1 MMPDI
6 PLSEEKSSRTLLG
19 ILVDVSHSMS
29 NNWHNNDGKK
39 LPRIEVVRDTLNR
52 KIKEEQMRRRTQQ
65 NDLDNIDVF
74 CLGMGFRFPMYIEH
88 DILTCEQEEPLQ
100 RQQKTMLVDLICD
113 LLALCEI
120 LPSAEKLEDFKER
133 LNRKWQQCTKDVLD
147 QSVITEDV
155 YADLVDYIRAALYDS
170 AMQKNRR
177 SLRYRLSQ
185 HKLPRGFG
193 WASRLL
199 AEYTKYML
207 EKIKTTAQ
215 RAANQYADEVFRKTN
230 NDFNSNANKY
240 AAIIQGHLDT
250 FVQSYTA
257 STLQAFT
264 LGFTPSEIADDLDEK
279 QALLLAERIY
289 AKLDAEVRAHIAL
302 IIKIHQEKLLS
313 AKRSISAS
321 LDKKELNRLT
331 KRFVQKYGWDILK
344 PLIEHTV
351 YHMVSQHFEGQAK
364 KSFSHWIRLASS
376 REIVRPLNAVA
387 TMLPT
392 IIEEHVYSEEVMFG
406 ATPLRQAID
415 RAAIRLI
422 DEAYKDHKKILIVIS
437 DGEFRE
443 EAEVMVSANLLKRRG
458 VTIISCLIHDRNL
471 LSRIVSGTGKEWPS
485 GAKRMIDIASEISK
499 QNELSID
506 PGKKRLARTLT
517 GKKLCYQINHSK
529 ILDAVIDNIFE
540 ENPTLGSGT
549 ALLAGPKKRKKGSVG
564 AKNAMD

>member
-1 MMPDI
+1 MMHDI

-29 NNWHNNDGKK
+29 NNWHNKDGKK

-65 NDLDNIDVF
+65 NNIDNIDVF

-88 DILTCEQEEPLQ
+88 DILTCEQEEPLKQ
-100 RQQKTMLVDLICD
+100 QQKTMLIDLICD

-120 LPSAEKLEDFKER
+120 LPSAEKLDDFKER

-147 QSVITEDV
+147 QSVIIEDV
-155 YADLVDYIRAALYDS
+155 YADLVDYVSTALYDS
-170 AMQKNRR
+170 AMQKHQR
-177 SLRYRLSQ
+177 SLRGRLSH

-199 AEYTKYML
+199 EEYTRYML
-207 EKIKTTAQ
+207 EKITTTAQ
-215 RAANQYADEVFRKTN
+215 KAAKQYADEVFRKTT
-230 NDFNSNANKY
+230 NDFNNNAKKY
-240 AAIIQGHLDT
+240 AALIQEQLDT

-264 LGFTPSEIADDLDEK
+264 LGFTPSEIVDDLDER

-289 AKLDAEVRAHIAL
+289 AKLDAEVRTHIAL
-302 IIKIHQEKLLS
+302 TIKIHQEKLLS

-351 YHMVSQHFEGQAK
+351 YNMVSQHFESQAK
-364 KSFSHWIRLASS
+364 KSFPHWIRLASS

-392 IIEEHVYSEEVMFG
+392 IIEGHIYSEEVMFG
-406 ATPLRQAID
+406 TTPLRQAID
-415 RAAIRLI
+415 RAAIRFI
-422 DEAYKDHKKILIVIS
+422 DEAYKDHKKVLLIIS

-443 EAEVMVSANLLKRRG
+443 ETEVMVSANLLKRRG
-458 VTIISCLIHDRNL
+458 VTIVSCLIHDRNL
-471 LSRIVSGTGKEWPS
+471 LSRIVSGPGKEWPS
-485 GAKRMIDIASEISK
+485 GAKRMIGIASEIPE
-499 QNELSID
+499 QNELSDD

-529 ILDAVIDNIFE
+529 ILDAVIDSLFE
-540 ENPTLGSGT
+540 EISPLGNST
-549 ALLAGPKKRKKGSVG
+549 ALLVDPKKRKKAVLL
-564 AKNAMD
+564 